1 MRGPP
6 PAPWG
11 PYYGAHCQ
19 HCGVHI
25 AWPASS
31 IAESAM
37 RAHRQ
42 HRGVP
47 YAWWTAARI
56 VPWGPLFV
64 ARWQHSVVHFAWPAA
79 STVGSTLCDTPP
91 ASWSPRCVPAV
102 SPVESTQHCGVWG
115 PRCLVGRPGENS
127 KDKEA
132 WRRQEALRSNRAY
145 TLYSIMEE
153 GRPKIMKV
161 KRGRV
166 GGFIKSV
173 WWEGK
178 VGTVVIWSW
187 PWNDSF
193 GQIRKLKCGL
203 SKEEHYKNISPR
215 LHPEKFQ
222 NW

>member
-1 MRGPP
+1 MCPP
-6 PAPWG
+6 PA
-11 PYYGAHCQ
+11 
-19 HCGVHI
+19 
-25 AWPASS
+25 
-31 IAESAM
+31 
-37 RAHRQ
+37 
-42 HRGVP
+42 
-47 YAWWTAARI
+47 
-56 VPWGPLFV
+56 L
-64 ARWQHSVVHFAWPAA
+64 
-79 STVGSTLCDTPP
+79 
-91 ASWSPRCVPAV
+91 WSPRCVPAT

-178 VGTVVIWSW
+178 VGTVVI
-187 PWNDSF
+187 
-193 GQIRKLKCGL
+193 
-203 SKEEHYKNISPR
+203 
-215 LHPEKFQ
+215 
-222 NW
+222 